1 MKKRQNTIT
10 VDTLS
15 RSGKGYRWRDEKVID
30 YKTRQNL

>member
-10 VDTLS
+10 VEAL
-15 RSGKGYRWRDEKVID
+15 RKNREGYRWRGEKIIN